1 MPIVG
6 FSLFLLL
13 PLALAAPL
21 GLKMGRSTRVYIHL
35 LVLES
40 CPLLTASR

>member
-21 GLKMGRSTRVYIHL
+21 VLKMGRSSKVFILL
-35 LVLES
+35 LVL
-40 CPLLTASR
+40 CPLVTAGR